1 LAGSK
6 RQRRSLLVCSGSILL
21 TTRECASCLV
31 SSERG
36 RFGMASREATFVT
49 RKAEDRPAEPEG
61 TGAYASLYTQG
72 QNHREKGTEWK
83 AVPPSNLTVV
93 TWKVITMT

>member
-1 LAGSK
+1 M
-6 RQRRSLLVCSGSILL
+6 
-21 TTRECASCLV
+21 T
-31 SSERG
+31 
-36 RFGMASREATFVT
+36 SREATFVT
-49 RKAEDRPAEPEG
+49 RKAEDQPAEIER
-61 TGAYASLYTQG
+61 TGGYGAPRTQG